1 MDKKYYEVASN
12 VFILTIPLQKFN
24 LFLVPKLKGSESVEL
39 EGKVISK
46 MLKIIANK
54 LNFLYYQ
61 TFKLD

>member
-1 MDKKYYEVASN
+1 VLSKMDKKYYEVASN

-46 MLKIIANK
+46 MLKVG
-54 LNFLYYQ
+54 
-61 TFKLD
+61 